1 METDQAL
8 KFHPTQNIW
17 YELDN
22 LLVPVVKDN
31 REPSSSISLSTDNS
45 ELLRGII
52 YHVLSRG
59 PGGKRQSALKKI
71 KDPGGSSIHAEP

>member
-1 METDQAL
+1 MMSFRDSNLPQLLIMSRTEKIWSNFLEHRKKKHVETDQAL

-31 REPSSSISLSTDNS
+31 
-45 ELLRGII
+45 
-52 YHVLSRG
+52 
-59 PGGKRQSALKKI
+59 
-71 KDPGGSSIHAEP
+71 